1 MNSPRFR
8 FVNGELSRMN
18 ELIKRIAMIAA
29 IFLGAVLIMSL
40 AAKFMMRAD
49 DAGAGTATEQ
59 PGTDASSS
67 ADKQGGTDAQDPASN
82 PGQTSDAANAG
93 TSDGRTSD
101 AGAAAADAGNTS
113 SDAGSS
119 TADAGAAGDSPSD
132 GTGDAGAAVTDTP
145 PTDVPSGKHIVVI
158 DAAHQ
163 LKNNNETE
171 PIGPGASATEKK
183 VNSGAEGVATYTPEY
198 QFNLDI
204 AQMLKTEL
212 EKRGYGVYMVREE
225 NDVMISNAERALIAN
240 NQGEIVLHLHG
251 NSDDRG
257 SIKGI
262 MAFCPSGDN
271 AFLSSDLI
279 GDCNKLCGDIL
290 KELEA
295 STGAKNWG
303 TILID
308 TFPELNWTKIPA
320 ARVEVGYLSNPDED
334 RLLQTAEY
342 RAKIIQGLADGIDR
356 YFGE

>member
-1 MNSPRFR
+1 
-8 FVNGELSRMN
+8 MN

-59 PGTDASSS
+59 TGTGADSS
-67 ADKQGGTDAQDPASN
+67 AKTDGDQAQDPASN
-82 PGQTSDAANAG
+82 AGQSSDASNAG
-93 TSDGRTSD
+93 TADGQNSG
-101 AGAAAADAGNTS
+101 AGTADAGNTA
-113 SDAGSS
+113 SDVDST
-119 TADAGAAGDSPSD
+119 TADAGNAGEGSGTSGDAGNTP
-132 GTGDAGAAVTDTP
+132 TGDAQ
-145 PTDVPSGKHIVVI
+145 PTDAPSGKHIIVL

-163 LKNNNETE
+163 LRNNNEQE
-171 PIGPGASATEKK
+171 AIGPGASKTEKK

-204 AQMLKTEL
+204 ATMLKAEL
-212 EKRGYGVYMVREE
+212 EKRGYAVYMIREE

-251 NSDDRG
+251 NSDDRS

-262 MAFCPSGDN
+262 MAFCPSDDN
-271 AFLSSDLI
+271 AFLSSSLI

-290 KELEA
+290 TELEA

-303 TILID
+303 TIKID
-308 TFPELNWTKIPA
+308 TFAELNWTKIPS

-334 RLLQTAEY
+334 RLLQTADY